1 MGDEEAGLCGQ
12 VLNKCVD
19 PSSQQKKPLFYSL
32 FQLLLLLCLFFGIL
46 GYSMISSSIWQSI
59 PLHHQSQRSFQWI
72 SQVGQ
77 DNPELEEE
85 TKKFLKTTAKP
96 IVPAS
101 APPEGIQYHEG
112 YPTNY
117 RFLIDHKDVCKT
129 NNPFLVLITPAA
141 PKNVRARNVIRQTWG
156 NETLVQDKVVVHL
169 FVLGLPGGS
178 DAEEVQKSLN
188 EENLQHQDLIQS
200 NFVDTYHNL
209 TIKTM
214 VLMHWLATRCP
225 KAAYVMKIDTDML
238 LSVENLL
245 TMLQRP
251 NIPKTNYLTGYIMR
265 NIPVVRS
272 MNSKWYVSEEMYP
285 ENTYPPYPLG
295 TAYLLSN
302 DLPAKFVEISKS
314 VNYCTVEDAYIGMCM
329 KKLEL
334 SILQPPD
341 PSQFRVYH
349 FKYNRCQ
356 FSKFITYNVISPD
369 ELEKFWTDLKRPEPP
384 CPEKKPEDASNE
396 KNNKD

>member
-1 MGDEEAGLCGQ
+1 SLSP
-12 VLNKCVD
+12 LILFRCVD

-32 FQLLLLLCLFFGIL
+32 FQLLLLLSLFFGIL
-46 GYSMISSSIWQSI
+46 GYSLISSSIWQSL
-59 PLHHQSQRSFQWI
+59 PLHHQGHWSLRWNYQI
-72 SQVGQ
+72 GQ
-77 DNPELEEE
+77 ENPEHGEE
-85 TKKFLKTTAKP
+85 TEENLKTTVIP

-129 NNPFLVLITPAA
+129 NNPFLVLMTPVA
-141 PKNVRARNVIRQTWG
+141 PKNVRARNAIRRTWG

-200 NFVDTYHNL
+200 NFVDTYRNL

-225 KAAYVMKIDTDML
+225 KAAYVMKIDSDML

-251 NIPKTNYLTGYIMR
+251 KIPKANYLTGCLLT

-285 ENTYPPYPLG
+285 QNRYPPYPLG

-329 KKLEL
+329 KKFDLTF
-334 SILQPPD
+334 SPPPG
-341 PSQFRVYH
+341 PSLFTKFH

-356 FSKFITYNVISPD
+356 FSKFITYNVRSPD
-369 ELEKFWTDLKRPEPP
+369 ELEKFWTDLRRPEPP

-396 KNNKD
+396 KSENT